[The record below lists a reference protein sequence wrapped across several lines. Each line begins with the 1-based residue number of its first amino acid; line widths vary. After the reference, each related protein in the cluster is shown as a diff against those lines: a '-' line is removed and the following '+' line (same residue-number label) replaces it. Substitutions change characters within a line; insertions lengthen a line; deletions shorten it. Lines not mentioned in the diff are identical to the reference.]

1 MQFGIYTVGDVTQD
15 PTNARTPS
23 ESERI
28 QATLQIAQKAE
39 DIGLDVFATGE
50 HHNPPFITSS
60 PTTLLAYIAAKTQ
73 RIILSTSTTLISTTL
88 TQ

>member
-50 HHNPPFITSS
+50 HHNPRSS
-60 PTTLLAYIAAKTQ
+60 PPLPP
-73 RIILSTSTTLISTTL
+73 RCWPTSQPRPNASFSRRPPP
-88 TQ
+88 

>member
-28 QATLQIAQKAE
+28 STL
-39 DIGLDVFATGE
+39 
-50 HHNPPFITSS
+50 
-60 PTTLLAYIAAKTQ
+60 
-73 RIILSTSTTLISTTL
+73 R
-88 TQ
+88 

>member
-50 HHNPPFITSS
+50 HHNPRSS
-60 PTTLLAYIAAKTQ
+60 PPLPPPCWPTSQ
-73 RIILSTSTTLISTTL
+73 RRLNASFFRRPPP
-88 TQ
+88 